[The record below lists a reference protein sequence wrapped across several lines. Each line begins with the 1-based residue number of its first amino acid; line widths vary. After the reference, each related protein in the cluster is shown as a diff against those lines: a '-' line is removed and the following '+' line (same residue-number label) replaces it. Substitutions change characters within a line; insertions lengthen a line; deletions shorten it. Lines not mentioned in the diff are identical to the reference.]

1 MDVVSAHVWEMNL
14 IKSATCWA
22 LRLGGATNV
31 ICEASFKTSSA
42 QYLRAQPLMRRQCL
56 SSLIMPLQP
65 PSSADGCSCVCVE
78 GGWGGDSK
86 LPLCVVVRARPRVLC
101 AYRRRSEHC
110 VDLITAAKTTPTQR
124 RRVINFSGALITLLL
139 LSDCHYQATASCWKS
154 LSSLLQMIK
163 SLLTFKGLI
172 IVLAYCFFF
181 FVNFS
186 STLGMWINW
195 SLKM

>member
-1 MDVVSAHVWEMNL
+1 MNL

-42 QYLRAQPLMRRQCL
+42 QYLRAQLLMRRQCL

-78 GGWGGDSK
+78 RGGGDSK
-86 LPLCVVVRARPRVLC
+86 LPLCVVVHARPPRVLC

-139 LSDCHYQATASCWKS
+139 LSDCHYQTTASCWKS

-163 SLLTFKGLI
+163 SLQ
-172 IVLAYCFFF
+172 Y
-181 FVNFS
+181 
-186 STLGMWINW
+186 
-195 SLKM
+195 LKV